1 MLIYPLVNTAN
12 SWSVWVPN
20 ASKPQERSLESR
32 SPHSWKLFLLV
43 WFLHPFS
50 WCIFMIVLLD
60 LVPVIYLYFF
70 SFSLMVLHALQILIN
85 FKSRFNLILSNIL
98 GLDNGANIS
107 ILQKK
112 RNKKWEK
119 LNNFSIST
127 NPCMAKQGLKSLT
140 FLLLFYKI
148 NAHPP

>member
-70 SFSLMVLHALQILIN
+70 SFSLMVLHALQILTN

-112 RNKKWEK
+112 ETKSEK
-119 LNNFSIST
+119 SWI
-127 NPCMAKQGLKSLT
+127 T
-140 FLLLFYKI
+140 FQFLQTPAWQSRDSSPLHSFYFFTR
-148 NAHPP
+148 